1 MFLQRALTGVIG
13 LPILFGLL
21 YLDGLPWAFGLPLL
35 TVVAVVSV
43 LGSDEFLR
51 LLRKRGFAPPPD
63 TGKMMGALPPLFI
76 YFYRYPYNDTVLL
89 ALTLIIV
96 VDVLMLALALI
107 GDISRRMAKQPQPAG
122 AAGRGQPAL
131 AGGGKLHN
139 PRQDAPASILPA
151 QAGGTLGALRDFALM
166 ALGAAYV
173 GGSLSY
179 LILLRRI
186 DPLVAPPGGVWPVM
200 LLIAAVWISDTAA
213 YAAGKHLDGPKLWPR
228 VSPGKTIVGTVAGIV
243 ACAIIF
249 AVACVTRSLGSSPRF
264 VAAVAGAAAAI
275 GAAIALAGLGGDLAE
290 SALKR
295 WAGVKD
301 SGAILPGHGGI
312 LDRFDSLTWAAP
324 AFFYI
329 LIVLKSQPPLHPSG

>member
-1 MFLQRALTGVIG
+1 MFRQRALTGVIG

-21 YLDGLPWAFGLPLL
+21 FLDGFPWTFGLPFLAVV
-35 TVVAVVSV
+35 TVVSMF
-43 LGSDEFLR
+43 GSDEFLR
-51 LLRKRGFAPPPD
+51 LVRKRGFQPPPD
-63 TGKMMGALPPLFI
+63 MGKMMGALPPLFI
-76 YFYRYPYNDTVLL
+76 YFYHYRYNDTVLL

-107 GDISRRMAKQPQPAG
+107 GDISRRMAARPKQAAVAHGGAKRQEARKDEEPA
-122 AAGRGQPAL
+122 P
-131 AGGGKLHN
+131 
-139 PRQDAPASILPA
+139 
-151 QAGGTLGALRDFALM
+151 GGTVGALRDFALM
-166 ALGAAYV
+166 AVGAAYV

-186 DPLVAPPGGVWPVM
+186 GGDLAPWGIWPVA

-213 YAAGKHLDGPKLWPR
+213 YAAGKTLDGPRLWPR
-228 VSPGKTIVGTVAGIV
+228 VSPGKTIIGTVAGVV

-249 AVACVTRSLGSSPRF
+249 ALACAIQSLGSHASFNLF
-264 VAAVAGAAAAI
+264 VAAFAGTAAVI
-275 GAAIALAGLGGDLAE
+275 GAVIGLAGLGGDLAE

-301 SGAILPGHGGI
+301 SGDILPGHGGI

-329 LIVLKSQPPLHPSG
+329 LIILRSQPPWVIGG